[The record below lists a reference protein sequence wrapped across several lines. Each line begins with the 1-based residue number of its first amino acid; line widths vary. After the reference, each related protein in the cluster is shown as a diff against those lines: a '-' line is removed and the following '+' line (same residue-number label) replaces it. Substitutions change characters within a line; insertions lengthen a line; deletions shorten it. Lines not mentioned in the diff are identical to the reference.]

1 MIEDIKETKTPYI
14 LREQNVSSR
23 LTDMIGKETDVEFL
37 PFHNLEALTDNDPED
52 STYQSLMKENIET
65 LKKALQD

>member
-1 MIEDIKETKTPYI
+1 MI
-14 LREQNVSSR
+14 R
-23 LTDMIGKETDVEFL
+23 KETDVEFL